1 VTERKTQTSRK
12 RIRIPKFESREEE
25 AKFWDTHSFA
35 EYWDEFKPVKV
46 RFAKPLVPRP
56 KAEGNLSEVLPI
68 RFDSET
74 LGKLRERAHKKG
86 IGPTTLVRMWV
97 IERLESK

>member
-1 VTERKTQTSRK
+1 MTERRGGVSRK
-12 RIRIPKFESREEE
+12 PSRIPRFKSREEE

-46 RFAKPLVPRP
+46 RFAK
-56 KAEGNLSEVLPI
+56 NLSEVLPV

-74 LGKLRERAHKKG
+74 LGKLREQAHKKG
-86 IGPTTLVRMWV
+86 VGPTTLVRMWV
-97 IERLESK
+97 MERLESK